1 MFAVRVAEVSVLNLA
16 ATDNI
21 TDLLQKF
28 LDVQSRRAQTVAGNI
43 ANADTPG
50 YKAKELKF
58 NDFLKDATQQAML
71 SPSQRRDNNL
81 STSSL
86 RVVEQNSTSVGLD
99 GNTVDTGKEMAD
111 LAQIGTNFNFGAKI
125 LQSRLRL
132 LRMAIREGK

>member
-1 MFAVRVAEVSVLNLA
+1 MQLPRTEVNVLNPVS
-16 ATDNI
+16 TDNI

-58 NDFLKDATQQAML
+58 DEYLREASREASLPF
-71 SPSQRRDNNL
+71 SQRNGESL
-81 STSSL
+81 TTSSL
-86 RVVEQNSTSVGLD
+86 RVVEQDSGVVGMD

-132 LRMAIREGK
+132 LRTAIREGR